1 MPARGINGGD
11 ANSSIEMGAR
21 GDAAKNDPVR
31 PGNGVYRRPLLGKLQ
46 KAHIPSFPF
55 LAPSLAGDG
64 ARAVETP
71 ADVPLDLM
79 QPLHG
84 EFIASDPV
92 AARAFKKG
100 ELKPYLETNR
110 LSHNRG
116 LTPSRADT
124 AARARWRSLVNRF
137 TPQDKATEKGIA
149 ENSPLAR
156 MNRAAVSNSAQKT
169 FFRERAREQG
179 FNSIDDAEDDPEAE
193 KTFAKEVKKHLAT
206 FKEWTRGWT
215 KEERGYFALEMAR
228 IKARGVSLNEHQNNR
243 ELDKLREAAEKTKN
257 AEFGQESN
265 SLKGHLADYA
275 ADSLAYRDQL
285 HLLTDEG
292 IEAGVKELEYFLDPE
307 HDADERFQS
316 ASERNKIVAEF
327 RKTCREYNDAAHA
340 RIEPSAAQREALRE
354 TPLAHLVMPVEL
366 RGSEGANDLLSKAME
381 KAEYDRGWS
390 VPRTFGGWLKGIAKD
405 ISALFGLLNPFKSNR
420 LEDFYSRF
428 SASYR
433 LRIINQDAL
442 ASQVQDLKRLNQ
454 KMAEN
459 WVKETYKYNPDEATR
474 KNAHNEPLYDPQGLF
489 AAFANFTRTEIVDAV
504 KTQLKLAAESDLLE
518 AREKRAKELGVA
530 LDDEAADL
538 PDSDDFIDERY
549 LSEVAEGIVD
559 GIENAL
565 GDALV
570 DQLKVRDD
578 SQLTISANAFVE
590 ATDIQAE
597 LMCGRAWGAVDKML
611 HANLYSPTRK
621 LDFDQFLH
629 KQREHLGTI
638 EADFTR
644 ARGGKVPAG
653 DIDGL
658 SGPLSLPADGERA
671 KHLENVMAFAH
682 NEFNAAEQAAT
693 FIEKSL
699 GTAKTEGSILWLDSE
714 LGLDAVGAGLESGDT
729 VEKCEADFQKRSQA
743 IGALKEGLNQNAGT
757 ITPEVR
763 DELDDMIG
771 TLETRAEGQREI
783 RLAIIGLDEKMRAA
797 TSPEDLAG
805 LAEGF
810 HEKVE
815 TQLKRIE
822 NVIMET
828 DHFDVD
834 EVIKE
839 NKALSQTTLSRL
851 KSTQDLLRTYDA
863 ANAAAEDAIN
873 KIENGELSLEDG
885 LNKMDGP
892 YKVFSELNEA
902 HQQQWRKYAG
912 IGDKFPNAAD
922 EIAGKHAEAFMAGL
936 KIAPEKRDLPEEALP
951 KIELLH
957 KAGVLNDQFAAAHRT
972 DMLRDS
978 DEKGVLSAKDL
989 VKSVKKLGADEAGK
1003 AYAPKFANYLY
1014 EAAPDEE
1021 DPNKRLQL
1029 TLALLRASGASVDEI
1044 QKATRDHYRHVASM
1058 ILGSNLQGTL
1068 LVAFRTVDLP
1078 LHNVKQQV
1086 EGIQKLFNTYPGIFS
1101 AGDKV
1106 KLQKAIDSLNT
1117 LISRPNEPMTEADIT
1132 QAMALVERLA
1142 EINKHDKFDVKALEQ
1157 QRIAKEQQRGQELK
1171 TQIAARF
1178 GLNGR
1183 GALNDANGVKEAAHL
1198 LITTPNSQ
1206 DGLQDVMARSANVRG
1221 LIETQQES
1229 AALLEGAVLKPL
1241 KEFAQHIAP
1250 NAGIADVRA
1259 LMEGEDFGKQ
1269 AGALA
1274 NLNRLLI
1281 ADETVQ
1287 RNIVNDNTDNAIHD
1301 ANLLALTELSR
1312 QLRQF
1317 DPETMKAKG
1326 GALTNR
1332 LAMWWNEETPQD
1344 VVNDLKA
1351 KGSEK
1356 VAEKFVNVWKHLVTI
1371 NALHE
1376 SNELLANELLKL
1388 TEQREELLSDVQRHR
1403 SNQLAMMAVL
1413 GEFERAACGA
1423 KEFKFTPDRVDRI
1436 KKTLDD
1442 WGQPSAWATLSK
1454 TYDIDEDE
1462 NIASVLDLWTND
1474 CNRLPADI
1482 RHKADSLNGALAG
1495 FETLV
1500 KTLADSN
1507 AAMAGTH
1514 LASDQLLPLEEQ
1526 QAAAEAQEKQ
1536 EERFKYIH
1544 ADSVL
1549 KNLLRPS
1556 EDWSAHD
1563 DWKDAP
1569 RLDVLSDQHLEA
1581 FNTAFADALAD
1592 KFPEN
1597 ERAGALINLLNQ
1609 AAEFAK
1615 GIRNAKS
1622 TSLFGVEIQEKTYKE
1637 LARQSIALQDAAAK
1651 AHPAQHVVHELGATK
1666 ELQEKNLL
1674 DLLSYHIA
1682 GDVHDYAK
1690 REMCWLD
1697 TDNVEATRASRE
1709 TGFALPVAKNQGNQ
1723 KGVFAKMKDKFID
1736 AVTSST
1742 NPTDPLAGDNGA
1754 NTDLDAFRISGV

>member
-1 MPARGINGGD
+1 MPSKFGINGGD
-11 ANSSIEMGAR
+11 ANSSIEMAPR
-21 GDAAKNDPVR
+21 GDAAKNDAVR
-31 PGNGVYRRPLLGKLQ
+31 PDNGVYRRPLLGKLQ

-84 EFIASDPV
+84 KLIASDPDE
-92 AARAFKKG
+92 ARAFKKG

-124 AARARWRSLVNRF
+124 AAGARWRSLVNRF
-137 TPQDKATEKGIA
+137 TAQDEADEKGIA

-156 MNRAAVSNSAQKT
+156 MNRAAVSDSALKT

-179 FNSIDDAEDDPEAE
+179 FNSVGDAKDDEDLVSV
-193 KTFAKEVKKHLAT
+193 VKKHLAN
-206 FKEWTRGWT
+206 FKEMSLGWT
-215 KEERGYFALEMAR
+215 KAERGYFALEMAR
-228 IKARGVSLNEHQNNR
+228 IKARGVSLNEHQNDR
-243 ELDKLREAAEKTKN
+243 RLDKLREAAEKTKN
-257 AEFGQESN
+257 AESDQESY

-292 IEAGVKELEYFLDPE
+292 IEAGVKELEYFLDPA
-307 HDADERFQS
+307 HDADERFRS
-316 ASERNKIVAEF
+316 ASERDKIVAAF
-327 RKTCREYNDAAHA
+327 RKTCREYNDAVHA

-390 VPRTFGGWLKGIAKD
+390 IPRTFGGWLKGIAKD

-442 ASQVQDLKRLNQ
+442 AYQVQDLKRANQ
-454 KMAEN
+454 KLAEN

-518 AREKRAKELGVA
+518 AREKRAKEMGVA
-530 LDDEAADL
+530 LNGEDAAHPNRDY
-538 PDSDDFIDERY
+538 FIDERY

-559 GIENAL
+559 GIEYAL

-570 DQLKVRDD
+570 DQLKVRED
-578 SQLTISANAFVE
+578 SQLTVSANAFVE

-597 LMCGRAWGAVDKML
+597 LMCGRTWGAVHKML
-611 HANLYSPTRK
+611 HSNLYSPTRK

-658 SGPLSLPADGERA
+658 SGPLSLPANGKRA
-671 KHLENVMAFAH
+671 KHLDNVMAFAR

-693 FIEKSL
+693 FIENSL

-714 LGLDAVGAGLESGDT
+714 LGLDAVGAGLESDDT
-729 VEKCEADFQKRSQA
+729 VEKCEADFQKRTQA
-743 IGALKEGLNQNAGT
+743 IGALKGGLEKNAGT

-771 TLETRAEGQREI
+771 TLEARAESQREI
-783 RLAIIGLDEKMRAA
+783 RLAIIGLDERMRAA
-797 TSPEDLAG
+797 TSSEDLAG
-805 LAEGF
+805 LADSF
-810 HEKVE
+810 NDKVE
-815 TQLKRIE
+815 TQLKRIR
-822 NVIMET
+822 NVVMGS
-828 DHFDVD
+828 DPFDVD
-834 EVIKE
+834 EVIEE
-839 NKALSQTTLSRL
+839 NKALSETTISRL
-851 KSTQDLLRTYDA
+851 KSTQDLLKTYDA
-863 ANAAAEDAIN
+863 ANAAAKDAIN

-885 LNKMDGP
+885 LEKMGGP
-892 YKVFSELNEA
+892 YKIFSELNKA
-902 HQQQWRKYAG
+902 HQKRWRKYAG

-922 EIAGKHAEAFMAGL
+922 EIAGRHAEAYMSAL
-936 KIAPEKRDLPEEALP
+936 KIAPENRGLPKEALP

-957 KAGVLNDQFAAAHRT
+957 KAGVLNDQFAAAHRK
-972 DMLRDS
+972 DMTRRRKGE
-978 DEKGVLSAKDL
+978 DEIVLTADKL
-989 VKSVKKLGADEAGK
+989 AESVQQLGANGPGK
-1003 AYAPKFANYLY
+1003 VFAPKFARYLY
-1014 EAAPDEE
+1014 EAGVEE
-1021 DPNKRLQL
+1021 PEHDKRLQL
-1029 TLALLRASGASVDEI
+1029 TLALLRASDASVAEI
-1044 QKATRDHYRHVASM
+1044 QKATRDHYREVATL
-1058 ILGSNLQGTL
+1058 ILGTNMDGALEE
-1068 LVAFRTVDLP
+1068 AFDVVKLP
-1078 LHNVKQQV
+1078 LQSVKDLV
-1086 EGIQKLFNTYPGIFS
+1086 KGIQALFKAHPGIFS
-1101 AGDKV
+1101 VSDQE

-1117 LISRPNEPMTEADIT
+1117 LISKPNEPMTEADIT

-1142 EINKHDKFDVKALEQ
+1142 DINKHDKFDVKALEE
-1157 QRIAKEQQRGQELK
+1157 QRIAKEQQRGRELK
-1171 TQIAARF
+1171 TQIVARF
-1178 GLNGR
+1178 GLDAQ
-1183 GALNDANGVKEAAHL
+1183 GALNDANRVKEAAHL
-1198 LITTPNSQ
+1198 LITTPSNQ
-1206 DGLQDVMARSANVRG
+1206 DGLQDVMARSANVRN
-1221 LIETQQES
+1221 LIEVQQQS

-1241 KEFAQHIAP
+1241 KEFAQHLGQ
-1250 NAGIADVRA
+1250 NAGVADVRA
-1259 LMEGEDFGKQ
+1259 LMEGEDFRKQ

-1274 NLNRLLI
+1274 NLNRLLV

-1326 GALTNR
+1326 SALTNR
-1332 LAMWWNEETPQD
+1332 LAMWWNEETPKD
-1344 VVNDLKA
+1344 IVNGLKD

-1371 NALHE
+1371 NALNE
-1376 SNELLANELLKL
+1376 SNELLTNELKALAQ
-1388 TEQREELLSDVQRHR
+1388 QREDLMEEVQHHR
-1403 SNQLAMMAVL
+1403 SNQLAMMAAL
-1413 GEFERAACGA
+1413 GEFERAGGDA
-1423 KEFKFTPDRVDRI
+1423 KDFKFTQDHVNRI

-1442 WGQPSAWATLSK
+1442 WGQPGAWATLSK
-1454 TYDIDEDE
+1454 TYYIDEEE
-1462 NIASVLDLWTND
+1462 NIAGVLDLWSND

-1482 RHKADSLNGALAG
+1482 RHKADDLNRALAG

-1514 LASDQLLPLEEQ
+1514 LASDKLPSLDEQ
-1526 QAAAEAQEKQ
+1526 GAAADAQEKQ
-1536 EERFKYIH
+1536 EERFKYTH

-1549 KNLLRPS
+1549 TNLLRPS
-1556 EDWSAHD
+1556 EDWSAHPG
-1563 DWKDAP
+1563 WAGAP
-1569 RLDVLSDQHLEA
+1569 RLDVLSDQHLEP

-1592 KFPEN
+1592 KFPDN
-1597 ERAGALINLLNQ
+1597 ERAGALIKLLNQ

-1622 TSLFGVEIQEKTYKE
+1622 LSLFGVEMQEKTYEE
-1637 LARQSIALQDAAAK
+1637 LAQKSYALQDAAAA
-1651 AHPAQHVVHELGATK
+1651 AHPAPHTVHELGATEK
-1666 ELQEKNLL
+1666 LEEKNLL

-1690 REMCWLD
+1690 RQMVWLD
-1697 TDNVEATRASRE
+1697 ADNVEAMRASRE
-1709 TGFALPVAKNQGNQ
+1709 TGFALPVADNQGNQ
-1723 KGVFAKMKDKFID
+1723 KGMFAKLKDKFID
-1736 AVTSST
+1736 AVTSNT

-1754 NTDLDAFRISGV
+1754 NTDLDAFRISGGI